1 MEDVARTAAVSTAT
15 VSRVLNTPDLVAPE
29 TLDRVHKAIAKLGYR
44 PNVFAQG
51 LTTKKSHLLGILL
64 PDIHGEFYSELLRG
78 ADAEARR
85 LGYSLLVG
93 SEGRA
98 GDSGGEG
105 KAPLFSS
112 NIIGFIAGLAVMI
125 TEPNEALW
133 SQAHGAGLPLVVIDE
148 TLHGNGVDRV
158 LVDNRAGT
166 MEAMDHLLKSTPPE
180 CCYFLGGPKT
190 NFDTAA
196 RAKVFIEALAKRGHK
211 VGGTHSDQVRYGE
224 YSVEWGQRAG
234 EDLFETRGRKSPIAV
249 LAGNDEIAFGLL
261 QAAKDRAV
269 GVPSELRIIGFDDT
283 RLASLVRPQLSS
295 VRVPMAEVGAA
306 AVRMLAERVQDPR
319 RSTTTTTLPTRLVV
333 RGTSG

>member
-1 MEDVARTAAVSTAT
+1 MEDVARAAAVSTAT
-15 VSRVLNTPDLVAPE
+15 VSRVLNTPKLVAPE
-29 TLDRVHKAIAKLGYR
+29 TLDRVHKAIKKLGYR

-51 LTTKKSHLLGILL
+51 LTSKRSHLLGILL

-85 LGYSLLVG
+85 LGYHLLVG
-93 SEGRA
+93 SEGRD
-98 GDSGGEG
+98 GSV
-105 KAPLFSS
+105 PLFSS

-166 MEAMDHLLKSTPPE
+166 LEAMEHLLSSVPPE
-180 CCYFLGGPKT
+180 RCYFLGGPKE
-190 NFDTAA
+190 NFDTAE
-196 RAKVFIEALAKRGHK
+196 RKKVFAEALAAKGCRPGAE
-211 VGGTHSDQVRYGE
+211 QIRFGE
-224 YSVEWGQRAG
+224 YSVEWGRRAG
-234 EDLFETRGRKSPIAV
+234 EQLFAHRTSGPIGV
-249 LAGNDEIAFGLL
+249 LAANDEIAFGLL
-261 QAAKDRAV
+261 QAAKDHAV
-269 GVPSELRIIGFDDT
+269 GVPTELRIVGFDDT

-306 AVRMLAERVQDPR
+306 AVHMLAERVREPH
-319 RSTTTTTLPTRLVV
+319 RSAATTTLPTRLVV
-333 RGTSG
+333 RGTSRPV